1 MFQLSF
7 TEDQRNQNY
16 KKKKPTN
23 IHNEEVLTRATDYFS
38 AHSKNKTNI
47 WVSLMHFL

>member
-7 TEDQRNQNY
+7 TEDQRNQKKNY
-16 KKKKPTN
+16 KKKPTN

-38 AHSKNKTNI
+38 AHSENKTNI
-47 WVSLMHFL
+47 FGFP